1 MSNDHRHSS
10 LPPVGTS
17 EYQQHVAKLIQ
28 TIRDAEGALSALTRG
43 QVDAVLDP
51 HTAAPILLGRA
62 HEALAKSEAR
72 YRDLIHRTPS
82 IVCELAPEG
91 TVLLVNEAVRTIL
104 GYEPALLE
112 ERNLWDIIVHAD
124 HRVQLHQFLR
134 ELEVGDVTGY
144 ELPVRSRDGRV
155 RWIAWN
161 SVNRY
166 AANGALQSVVLFG
179 ADVTDRR
186 EAEDRKRRLAAAEVA
201 QAKAEAANKA
211 KMEFLAVM
219 SHELRTPLNAIGGYS
234 EILQMGIKG
243 PVTAEQVE
251 DLERI
256 RRSQQHLLGLI
267 NDIMNFARLETGR
280 VVYNNASHRVK
291 SVLDTLEALTLPQ
304 IKLRGLHYVVHPCED
319 TLMVWGDREKLQQI
333 LINLVGNSIKFTQRG
348 GTITVRCERIGDQVH
363 FHVND
368 TGKGIPAEKL
378 SEIFEPFVQV
388 NSRFTRP
395 QDGVGLGLAIS
406 RDLARGMQ
414 GDLTAVSEVGKGST
428 FTLRMPAHGP
438 RLSAPALG
446 PADSR
451 ELKPET
457 REPKAES

>member
-1 MSNDHRHSS
+1 MINDQRESF
-10 LPPVGTS
+10 PRAGTS

-51 HTAAPILLGRA
+51 STAAPILLGRA

-82 IVCELAPEG
+82 IVCELTPEG
-91 TVLLVNEAVRTIL
+91 TVLLVNEAVRAIL
-104 GYEPALLE
+104 GFDPALLE
-112 ERNLWDIIVHAD
+112 ERNLWDVLVHDD
-124 HRVQLHQFLR
+124 HRAQLQQFLR
-134 ELEVGDVTGY
+134 ELELSDVTGY

-166 AANGALQSVVLFG
+166 SANGVLQSVVLFG

-186 EAEDRKRRLAAAEVA
+186 EAEDRKRKLAAAEVA

-219 SHELRTPLNAIGGYS
+219 SHELRTPLNAIGGYA

-243 PVTAEQVE
+243 PVTEEQVE
-251 DLERI
+251 DLDRI

-280 VVYNNASHRVK
+280 VVYNNAIHRVK

-304 IKLRGLHYVVHPCED
+304 IELRGLHYVVHPCED
-319 TLMVWGDREKLQQI
+319 SLMVWGDREKLQQI
-333 LINLVGNSIKFTQRG
+333 LINLVSNSIKFTQRG
-348 GTITVRCERIGDQVH
+348 GVISVLCERVGNEVH
-363 FHVND
+363 FHVKD
-368 TGKGIPAEKL
+368 SGKGIPAEKL
-378 SEIFEPFVQV
+378 TEIFEPFVQV

-406 RDLARGMQ
+406 RDLARGMH
-414 GDLTAVSEVGKGST
+414 GDLTAVSQVGTGST
-428 FTLRMPAHGP
+428 FTLRMPADGAP
-438 RLSAPALG
+438 RPSAS
-446 PADSR
+446 ADGRSQPSIR
-451 ELKPET
+451 
-457 REPKAES
+457 